1 MRKSITKD
9 THEELKDL
17 YKTTEML
24 KDKLLIA
31 LDSKIRAQGIIKKQ
45 NVVIKDLKAAIE
57 NSMLRY
63 ELICAKSG
71 LNLDEALA
79 LSSIEEEEEE

>member
-31 LDSKIRAQGIIKKQ
+31 FAGESQGIIK
-45 NVVIKDLKAAIE
+45 DLNASIE

-79 LSSIEEEEEE
+79 LSSIK